1 MYEIISVLRQS
12 AIVLDF
18 DVLELIDGDLIV
30 RWDNKPHWR
39 GMSTY
44 PHHKHE
50 NDKVSPS
57 HRVTIV
63 DVLDQIEEKIAVKK
77 GLS

>member
-1 MYEIISVLRQS
+1 LYGIISVLRQS

-18 DVLELIDGDLIV
+18 DVLEL
-30 RWDNKPHWR
+30 
-39 GMSTY
+39 
-44 PHHKHE
+44 KHE
-50 NDKVSPS
+50 NDQVSPS

-63 DVLDQIEEKIAVKK
+63 DVLDQIEEKIAVTK